1 MNVLDIAE
9 NSVAAGAKLVKI
21 TLAIDTDARLLTL
34 TVADDGKGMPPEV
47 LETVTDPFTTSRTTR
62 RVGMGL
68 PLLKMA
74 AEQTGG
80 TLEIESREN
89 VGTVVT
95 AYFTLGHIDLMPVG
109 DMASTIA
116 TLVQC
121 NPETDFVFTAEADG
135 ESFTADTREMRVILG
150 GDVSFAVPQV
160 ALWMNEYLAENTNE
174 ILKRST
180 VL

>member
-9 NSVAAGAKLVKI
+9 NSVAVGATLIEI
-21 TLAIDTDARLLTL
+21 TLDIDTGARRLTL
-34 TVADDGKGMPPEV
+34 TVADNGRGMSPEL

-62 RVGMGL
+62 KVGMGL

-80 TLEIESREN
+80 ELLIKSAQN

-95 AYFTLGHIDLMPVG
+95 ATFTLGHIDLMPVG

-116 TLVQC
+116 ALIQC
-121 NPETDFVFTAEADG
+121 SPEIDFIFTARADLD
-135 ESFTADTREMRVILG
+135 SFTADTREMRKILG
-150 GDVSFAVPQV
+150 GDISFALPQV
-160 ALWMNEYLAENTNE
+160 ALWLNEYLRENTNE

>member
-9 NSVAAGAKLVKI
+9 NSVAAGAKLIEI
-21 TLAIDTDARLLTL
+21 TLVIDTGAKLLTL
-34 TVADDGKGMPPEV
+34 SVADNGKGMPPQM

-62 RVGMGL
+62 KVGMGL

-80 TLEIESREN
+80 KLDIKSTQN

-95 AYFTLGHIDLMPVG
+95 ATFTLGHIDLMPVG

-116 TLVQC
+116 TLIQC
-121 NPETDFVFTAEADG
+121 NPDTDFVFTAKADG
-135 ESFTADTREMRVILG
+135 DSFTADTREMRVILG

-160 ALWMNEYLAENTNE
+160 ALWLNEYLAENTKE